1 MRTTEELLLDATP
14 FADEVIKKLPPRDD
28 AYVTWNQ
35 YNQRMLWAHGAHRY
49 EVTNTVAYPVATKQF
64 QSLDD
69 DDLPELA
76 DDGKPLLVTRT
87 QYVWAVSVRL
97 YISDDEWYDA
107 VGEDSDPASAESNAY
122 KRACA
127 HAGIGLHL
135 YCDDRPENRYWLP
148 GVLNMQINDAE
159 IADGD
164 QVADIEHDEV
174 FDGK

>member
-35 YNQRMLWAHGAHRY
+35 YNQRMLWAHGAHSY
-49 EVTNTVAYPVATKQF
+49 SVTNTVAYPVATKMF

-69 DDLPELA
+69 NDMPEF
-76 DDGKPLLVTRT
+76 DGNEKALLVQRT

-97 YISDDEWYDA
+97 HISADEWYDA

-135 YCDDRPENRYWLP
+135 YTDDREENRYWLT
-148 GVLNMQINDAE
+148 GVLNKQINDEA
-159 IADGD
+159 ISDGD
-164 QVADIEHDEV
+164 LVDDSRPFVTEDE
-174 FDGK
+174 